1 MRAVILAVAFALVAV
16 GCASGAT
23 APSSASGSNTVVTQT
38 ADPTTTTTEVVLPEP
53 PRYVPLA
60 GEPAADAKQLAADTV
75 QALTTYEAG
84 TAAADVGRRLE
95 ALLVDPQIADAA
107 AGLRADDS
115 ASVGEIVYPQLGG
128 LTDTQAS
135 VMVVVRQRLLRNGEE
150 RSVTRTVDVRLA
162 RTNQTWNVTGVASIG
177 GSPPDP
183 PAALSP
189 TASEVLAHPSI
200 ELPDSARW
208 DIQRGGTDDRVLS
221 LLLTMA
227 AEHTLSVT
235 VLASGHPPN
244 VFDSASISNHTRG
257 RGVDIWA
264 VDGQPVLSQRDPAG
278 PLHALSTEL
287 LTLGVTELGS
297 PWDLDGPGGA
307 AFTNTLH
314 QDHLHLAFDN

>member
-1 MRAVILAVAFALVAV
+1 MLAAATALVTV
-16 GCASGAT
+16 GCASGTEPPVSAT
-23 APSSASGSNTVVTQT
+23 GATLVAPTVE
-38 ADPTTTTTEVVLPEP
+38 PSTTTTEVTLPEP
-53 PRYVPLA
+53 PGYVPLE

-75 QALTTYEAG
+75 QALTTYGVG
-84 TAAADVGRRLE
+84 TASTDVRQGVE
-95 ALLVDPQIADAA
+95 SIGVDPQVADAA
-107 AGLRADDS
+107 TGLQTSDS
-115 ASVGEIVYPQLGG
+115 SSVGEIVYPQLGG

-162 RTNQTWNVTGVASIG
+162 RSDGVWTVTGVASIG
-177 GSPPDP
+177 GSPPNP
-183 PAALSP
+183 PASPSP
-189 TASEVLAHPSI
+189 TASEVLADTAI

-208 DIQRGGTDDRVLS
+208 DIQRGGTDDRVLGV
-221 LLLTMA
+221 LLAMA

-244 VFDSASISNHTRG
+244 VFDSSSVSNHTRG

-278 PLHALSTEL
+278 PLYALTSEL
-287 LTLGVTELGS
+287 LALGVTELGS

-307 AFTNTLH
+307 AFTNTVH
-314 QDHLHLAFDN
+314 QGHLHLAFDR